1 MSVEKTIPHPDSAV
15 RERLLAA
22 ALQQFTSHGFSATS
36 VREIVAAA
44 GVTKP
49 TLYYYFGNKEGIYRA
64 IMDGA
69 LGPFEVMLD
78 ELIKAPGSARQ
89 RIIRI
94 CTGAFASSRANLDV
108 VRLIYAI
115 YYGPPQ
121 GAPHYD
127 FDQVFSRILNAI
139 AAAVTDGIAAG
150 EFRNYPVRELSWGI
164 MGMLNTTMEEQ
175 VCQEVPRIDGQGLE
189 NIITIFLNG
198 ISQGEP
204 K

>member
-1 MSVEKTIPHPDSAV
+1 MPVANSKPVHDSAV

-22 ALQQFTSHGFSATS
+22 ALQQFTSHGYAATS

-49 TLYYYFGNKEGIYRA
+49 TLYYYFGSKEGIYRA

-69 LGPFEVMLD
+69 LGPFEVMLN
-78 ELIKAPGSARQ
+78 ELVASTGSARE
-89 RIIRI
+89 RILRI
-94 CTGAFASSRANLDV
+94 CSGTFASSRANLDV
-108 VRLIYAI
+108 LRLIYAI
-115 YYGPPQ
+115 YFGPPQ

-127 FDQVFSRILNAI
+127 FDQVFSRILNEI
-139 AAAVTDGIAAG
+139 GAAVTDGIAAG

-164 MGMLNTTMEEQ
+164 MGMLNTIMEEQ
-175 VCQEVPRIDGQGLE
+175 ICQNVPRIDGQGLE
-189 NIITIFLNG
+189 NLIIMFLDG
-198 ISQGEP
+198 INQGGP

>member
-1 MSVEKTIPHPDSAV
+1 MPEVKSLPVPDSAV

-22 ALQQFTSHGFSATS
+22 ALQQFTSHGYAATS

-44 GVTKP
+44 GGTKP

-69 LGPFEVMLD
+69 LGPFETMLN
-78 ELIKAPGSARQ
+78 ELVRAPGSARE
-89 RIIRI
+89 RILRI
-94 CTGAFASSRANLDV
+94 CTGAFASSQANREV

-115 YYGPPQ
+115 FFGPPQ

-127 FDQVFSRILNAI
+127 FDQVFSRLLHAI

-150 EFRNYPVRELSWGI
+150 EFRAYPAHELSWGI
-164 MGMLNTTMEEQ
+164 MGMLNTIMEEQ
-175 VCQEVPRIDGQGLE
+175 ACQEVPRIDGQGLE
-189 NIITIFLNG
+189 NVITIFLNG
-198 ISQGEP
+198 ISQGGTQ
-204 K
+204 